1 MDINGHRSSGPRGRI
16 LVVEDNDLERHTLM
30 TLLSAEQYEPLGAG
44 DAQQA
49 LAYVHQDV
57 DVVLSDLRMHGRSG
71 VDLLREWKARR
82 PSTPFIFV
90 TGVVDIAQV
99 VEAVKLGAE
108 DYITKPFRIDELL
121 SRIAECIDAAREQS
135 AYSEAAGGFATASNG
150 YEDQLDAPASA
161 TMEEIERIAIETAL
175 RRHSGN
181 RTHAAESLGI
191 SVRTLQR
198 KLKAWAAA
206 SS

>member
-1 MDINGHRSSGPRGRI
+1 MDNNGHRSSGPRGRV
-16 LVVEDNDLERHTLM
+16 LVVEDNDLERQTLM
-30 TLLSAEQYEPLGAG
+30 TLLRTEHYEPLGAG

-71 VDLLREWKARR
+71 VDLLREWKALR

-90 TGVVDIAQV
+90 TGVIDVAQV

-108 DYITKPFRIDELL
+108 DYITKPFKSEELL
-121 SRIAECIDAAREQS
+121 NRIAECIDAARDHS
-135 AYSEAAGGFATASNG
+135 TYGEANGYAGESNG
-150 YEDQLDAPASA
+150 YDDRLEIPAAA
-161 TMEEIERIAIETAL
+161 TMEDIERIAIETAL
-175 RRHSGN
+175 RRHRGN